1 MSVRKSSSSRGL
13 ERMASS
19 AREVRPSVGDNT
31 CADAGTG
38 TVKRTE
44 NAAKAIAKAIVVEQ
58 RATKLTR
65 DAIFISTLCEFFVD
79 QHFITVEKPRQDIR
93 NGFRHLRGHEWWQ
106 NAQ

>member
-44 NAAKAIAKAIVVEQ
+44 NAAKAIVVEQ

-93 NGFRHLRGHEWWQ
+93 NGFRQLRGH
-106 NAQ
+106 